1 MSAYKSIN
9 TIQLFLEN
17 KINSSM
23 TELKSLSQF
32 FVNQTEGK
40 RHHDAKEIFNST
52 YTLTKKNDQFRHIM
66 VCLKISNNVT
76 KNCCLCQSL
85 YDFI

>member
-52 YTLTKKNDQFRHIM
+52 YTLTKK
-66 VCLKISNNVT
+66 
-76 KNCCLCQSL
+76 
-85 YDFI
+85 